1 MTADSAAVATC
12 CAPLGAGL
20 LDYDQAL
27 HAVLDDAPGPVIE
40 RLPCAA
46 ALGRVLATP
55 VVATE
60 SLPPFDNAAMDGY
73 ALRLAGRS
81 AAAGSAFALGGAQF
95 AGDAAL
101 SVPGEAIEITTGAR
115 VPEGFDSVV
124 MVEQTRLLDD
134 GRLVLDAEVRPG
146 QHIRRR
152 GEDIAAGETVMAA
165 GQRIDPAALG
175 VLAALGVAEVE
186 LARRPRLGLIAT
198 GRELVDDPRQP
209 LAPGQIRNSNLPT
222 LCAQGGEAGA
232 EVVHAETCG
241 DEVPAFLAAV
251 ERCRAA
257 GAEILISTGAVSMGR
272 FDFVPAALE
281 KLGAEALF
289 HKVRIRPGKPLLF
302 ARLPDGSR
310 FFGLPGNPVSSLV
323 GFRFF
328 IEPLLRARLGLP
340 SERPALLPLG
350 APLRLKPGLR
360 FHLKARTRLDADGRL
375 GVEVLSGQE
384 SFRLAPL
391 LTANAWAVVDP
402 AHAETPAGERIAVF
416 SPCHLLPLGIV
427 P

>member
-1 MTADSAAVATC
+1 MRDDSTATAAC
-12 CAPLGAGL
+12 CAAPGAGL
-20 LDYDQAL
+20 LDYPEAL
-27 HAVLDDAPGPVIE
+27 GAVLDAAAAPNIE
-40 RLPCAA
+40 RLPVAA
-46 ALGRVLATP
+46 ALGRVLAAP
-55 VVATE
+55 VTATE

-81 AAAGSAFALGGAQF
+81 VAAGSEFALSGAQF

-101 SVPGEAIEITTGAR
+101 TQPGEAIEITTGAR

-124 MVEQTRLLDD
+124 MVEQTRLLED
-134 GRLVLDAEVRPG
+134 GRLRLEAEVRPG
-146 QHIRRR
+146 QHIRRC
-152 GEDIAAGETVMAA
+152 GEDIAAGDAVMAA

-222 LCAQGGEAGA
+222 LCAQAGRAGA

-257 GAEILISTGAVSMGR
+257 GAEILVSTGAVSMGR
-272 FDFVPAALE
+272 FDFVPEALAR
-281 KLGAEALF
+281 LGAEVRF

-302 ARLPDGSR
+302 ARLPDGTC

-328 IEPLLRARLGLP
+328 IEPLLRARLGLAA
-340 SERPALLPLG
+340 ERPALLPLA

-360 FHLKARTRLDADGRL
+360 FHLKARTRLQADGGL

-391 LTANAWAVVDP
+391 LTANAWAVLDP
-402 AHAETPAGERIAVF
+402 EHADTPAGARIAVF